1 MTIYKE
7 ARIKKGL
14 TQLQVCQRVGLSLT
28 AYINIERG
36 ITKQPKPETTRALY
50 EVLGVKL

>member
-14 TQLQVCQRVGLSLT
+14 TQLDVCLRVGLSLT
-28 AYINIERG
+28 AYSNIEKG
-36 ITKQPKPETTRALY
+36 ITKQPKPETIEALY
-50 EVLGVKL
+50 EVLGVK